1 MTVTINHTVL
11 LRHTLLSEFETVT
24 WPVRNRLSDAGR
36 NGSVSNV
43 HLPAVFTQAER
54 SCPLVLTAAP
64 LLPHPR
70 AHQLLA
76 RVLLR
81 ETMTDVPRRP
91 PSSSSSSNANYSAAV
106 RALSDEGDDVT
117 SSDDGSRV
125 SFNLRVRVP
134 RHACRLYRNDSSFL

>member
-1 MTVTINHTVL
+1 MS
-11 LRHTLLSEFETVT
+11 LRTVT

-36 NGSVSNV
+36 NGSVASLQPPV
-43 HLPAVFTQAER
+43 VFTQGER
-54 SCPLVLTAAP
+54 SCPLVLTAAL

-91 PSSSSSSNANYSAAV
+91 LSSSSSSNANYSAAA
-106 RALSDEGDDVT
+106 RALYDEGDDAA
-117 SSDDGSRV
+117 SNDDGRDDREGRGKTGGGV
-125 SFNLRVRVP
+125 SFDLRVRVP